1 MLDILDMLEQEKG
14 CVQIT
19 LTSGDVVKGYADIIF
34 WIEDEE
40 DDAGEKVTKAIWFRA
55 SGSREYVAFT
65 EKDIRSYKRV

>member
-1 MLDILDMLEQEKG
+1 MLDILDELEQEKG

-40 DDAGEKVTKAIWFRA
+40 DDAGGEITKAIWFKPY
-55 SGSREYVAFT
+55 GSSEYVAFT
-65 EKDIRSYKRV
+65 EKDIRSYKRA